1 MKLPSGGCSGYD
13 IHGEGL
19 VELASLFAAFD
30 SAFHHTP
37 GHVSGLSSSLSDKR
51 LLVAV
56 QNSLAMNR
64 PRPTSYDPVRR
75 ADYCITKQWM
85 KVLLWQQAMSRG
97 LLSSVSDVESMNFLF
112 PSLVAQDLLA
122 SVEKIS
128 HGDLL
133 PLGRD
138 QVGFHTDIMQI
149 S

>member
-1 MKLPSGGCSGYD
+1 MKLPSGDCSGSD

-30 SAFHHTP
+30 SAFHHAP
-37 GHVSGLSSSLSDKR
+37 GHVSGPSSSLSDKQ

-56 QNSLAMNR
+56 QNSLTMNR

-97 LLSSVSDVESMNFLF
+97 LLSSGSDVESMDFLF
-112 PSLVAQDLLA
+112 PSLVAQDLLT

-138 QVGFHTDIMQI
+138 QVGIPNDIMQI